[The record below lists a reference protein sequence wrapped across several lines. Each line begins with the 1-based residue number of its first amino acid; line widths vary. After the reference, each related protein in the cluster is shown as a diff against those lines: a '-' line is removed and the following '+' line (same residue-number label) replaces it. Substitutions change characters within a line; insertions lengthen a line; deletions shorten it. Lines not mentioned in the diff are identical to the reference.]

1 MLLPGIALL
10 FIKMVHSLPYEHVY
24 LHECVV
30 RKDGGMYA
38 TCHLPQETVIASF
51 PKNETRS
58 GMTVIE
64 YSDHL
69 SAVKRNASHPWHAF
83 AMTLPTT
90 CQSPFGNCGF
100 PMRSETT
107 IAGRTLIH
115 AVVSEN
121 RPSVMDSV
129 VKSRQWDHGM
139 IPILE
144 FFNHD
149 SSLGKILQENTT
161 HYFLETAYYQPKGS
175 HIYISYGNSRTL
187 VYYVVYGFID
197 YSTPFSC
204 DDMRTLRIRDQNETR
219 IQCIANST
227 STKSQMEEEKKEA
240 LEVDDIAMVQ
250 GAALWLKRHLEHS

>member
-1 MLLPGIALL
+1 MLLTGIALL
-10 FIKMVHSLPYEHVY
+10 FIKTVHSLPYEHVY

-38 TCHLPQETVIASF
+38 NCHLPQETVIASF
-51 PKNETRS
+51 PKNETRP

-64 YSDHL
+64 YSDNL
-69 SAVKRNASHPWHAF
+69 TAAKRNASHPWHAF
-83 AMTLPTT
+83 AMALPTT

-100 PMRSETT
+100 PMRAETT
-107 IAGRTLIH
+107 IAGRTFIH
-115 AVVSEN
+115 AVVSKN

-129 VKSRQWDHGM
+129 VKSRQWGFGI
-139 IPILE
+139 IPKFD

-149 SSLGKILQENTT
+149 SSLGKLLQQNTT
-161 HYFLETAYYQPKGS
+161 HYFLKTAYYQPKGS
-175 HIYISYGNSRTL
+175 QIYISYGNSRAL
-187 VYYVVYGFID
+187 IYYICYGFID
-197 YSTPFSC
+197 YSSPFSC
-204 DDMRTLRIRDQNETR
+204 DDMRKLRLRDQNETR

-250 GAALWLKRHLEHS
+250 GAALWLKRHS